1 MSFASG
7 GWNRVKISSKIRDY
21 LVFYNNARMGFLFFF
36 ECNKLMKIAYYMPF
50 KPMGHPNPSGD
61 LIIGT
66 ELFEHLQ
73 RRNHAIQL
81 VSRLRCRWIFYR
93 PLTLL
98 RLAVEKRRVQRHC
111 REWQPDLWLSYH
123 SYYKA
128 PDLLGSFCS
137 RKLNIPYVIFQGIY
151 STKRRKQLP
160 TLPGFLLNKKVL
172 RSAHLVITN
181 KKHDYANLQRLLP
194 ETRLLYVAPGIH
206 PRFFTSS
213 TTWREKL
220 HQQWQV
226 GEETIIMTA
235 AMMRPGVKTA
245 GLVQVIESCAALVK
259 SGLPLRLIIAGDGT
273 CRQQLEKKAGELLAD
288 RVLFL
293 GKVSRLEMYRYFSAA
308 DIFAFPGIEEAL
320 GMVYLEAQSCHLP
333 VVAFQDWGGG
343 EAVLPDQTGLLSSA
357 AQPEQFTANIGKL
370 IKDIDL
376 RHTLAIAAGKH
387 IRQNHDL
394 DINYAHLE
402 RILFELA
409 KHTSP
414 AAPFPF

>member
-1 MSFASG
+1 VSA
-7 GWNRVKISSKIRDY
+7 GWNSRKIPSKIREY
-21 LVFYNNARMGFLFFF
+21 LVFCSYARSGFLFSF
-36 ECNKLMKIAYYMPF
+36 ECSKQMKIAYYMPF
-50 KPMGHPNPSGD
+50 KPMGHHNPSGD

-81 VSRLRCRWIFYR
+81 ISRLRCRWIFYR

-98 RLAVEKRRVQRHC
+98 RLAMEKRRVQKHC
-111 REWQPDLWLSYH
+111 QEWRPDLWLSYH

-137 RKLNIPYVIFQGIY
+137 QKLGIPYVIFQGIY

-172 RSAHLVITN
+172 LSAHLVVTN

-194 ETRLLYVAPGIH
+194 ETRLSYVAPGIH

-213 TTWREKL
+213 PDWREKL
-220 HQQWQV
+220 HKQWRV
-226 GEETIIMTA
+226 GEETVVMTA

-245 GLVQVIESCAALVK
+245 GLTQVIESCATLVK
-259 SGLPLRLIIAGDGT
+259 SGLGIRLIIAGDGT
-273 CRQQLEKKAGELLAD
+273 CRQQLKKRADELLAGK
-288 RVLFL
+288 VLFL
-293 GKVSRLEMYRYFSAA
+293 GKIPRLELYRYYSAA
-308 DIFAFPGIEEAL
+308 DIFVFPGIEEAL

-333 VVAFQDWGGG
+333 VVAFQDWGGR
-343 EAVLPDQTGLLSSA
+343 EAVVHEQTGLLSPS
-357 AQPEQFTANIGKL
+357 AQPEKFTANIRML
-370 IKDIDL
+370 VENADL
-376 RHTLAIAAGKH
+376 RQSLAVAAGKH
-387 IRQNHDL
+387 VRQNHDL

-402 RILFELA
+402 GKLFELSERPLPP
-409 KHTSP
+409 KPSQ
-414 AAPFPF
+414 F